1 VVVDVDGS
9 VLPVSVVELDLP
21 DDILMVVV
29 FVVVLLDT
37 GRVKSE
43 RSIINALTVIY
54 SYVVLQCIIIIIIII
69 IIIPSV
75 VKIPMVKS
83 KVKNSVWS

>member
-1 VVVDVDGS
+1 MVVDVDGS

-54 SYVVLQCIIIIIIII
+54 SYVVLQCIIIIII
-69 IIIPSV
+69 PSV